1 MWYEF
6 RWNDWNVDHIAEH
19 GVGPIEAEFVVRQA
33 RRPWP
38 EKIGDGKW
46 RVWGPT
52 SDGRRL
58 QVIFIFSPTD
68 VVFVVHARDL
78 SETEKRRFRR
88 RHQ

>member
-1 MWYEF
+1 MWYDF

-19 GVGPIEAEFVVRQA
+19 GVDPVEAEFVVRHA

-46 RVWGPT
+46 RVSGST
-52 SDGRRL
+52 VEGRLL
-58 QVIFIFSPTD
+58 QVIFIFSPDD

-78 SETEKRRFRR
+78 NEAEKRRFRR
-88 RHQ
+88 RHA